1 MSQSDPIIL
10 RSFAGGELTPALS
23 VRADLAKYQI
33 GLATCRNFIVQRHGG
48 AANRPGFRFVG
59 SCKTNGANV
68 RLVKFVHET
77 AGESV
82 LIEHGANYFRFWK
95 NGGLVALAGVPA
107 YNGATAY
114 EIGDIVASGGT
125 NYYCIAATTGN
136 APPNATYWYAM
147 PGAIL
152 ELPSPFNDPFHT
164 KAVQSG
170 RTIAFTNRDVAPHDL
185 IYVGPTQWVIRQVQ
199 NTPKVGAPQNPVLTP
214 GAAGARTFAYIIT
227 AAHPVTYEEGLPSAQ
242 VVDAACAQPT
252 VDAPNVLT
260 WDVLQVDGVDCPEYY
275 VYCDPYENGTYGY
288 IGTATGAASF
298 NDVGI
303 VPDFSQTPAL
313 QQDLFNAATQYPGA
327 CGFHQQRRFFANTEE
342 TPDAVFGSRVGFQ
355 DNFGISSPLQDDD
368 ALSFRLAGN
377 NNHAVQWV
385 IGLKRLILMTD
396 GGEWAVG
403 LPNTPLT
410 PSDLAAD
417 QETYVGVSDIVQPII
432 VGNSILYVQARGSIM
447 RELRFDE
454 AVEGLAGKDLTVYAE
469 HLFRRA
475 QMYGADYQQ
484 NPNSIVWVVRQDG
497 TLLGLTYLHEHDVF
511 GWHRHD
517 TDGFF
522 EQVCVIPETD
532 EDVLYVVVRR
542 TIGGNTVRYIERLEN
557 RDIDDW
563 SLDNFFL
570 DSGLTYDG
578 PATGVV
584 SGLGHLEGKTV
595 GVVADG
601 LYLGTRVVSGGSVSL
616 DTQTASIIHVG
627 LLYNCDLT
635 TLQLDVNGSTVREKR
650 KRVASVTVAV
660 EESSRTF
667 YIGSPT
673 GSWKQYTPGTLDS
686 PQTVRW
692 TGDIEVGNVY
702 SRFEQTGQVFIRQS
716 TPLALTVLGITPHIE
731 VGGGG

>member
-59 SCKTNGANV
+59 ACKTNAANV
-68 RLVKFVHET
+68 RLVKFIHET
-77 AGESV
+77 AGQSV
-82 LIEHGANYFRFWK
+82 LIEHGVNYFRFWQ
-95 NGGLVALAGVPA
+95 NGAQVTLSSVPA
-107 YNGATAY
+107 YDGMTDY
-114 EIGDIVASGGT
+114 EIGDVVSNGGV
-125 NYYCIAATTGN
+125 NYYCHTPASGD
-136 APPNATYWYAM
+136 APPDTDFWYAM
-147 PGAIL
+147 PGSIL

-170 RTIAFTNRDVAPHDL
+170 RVIAFTNRDVAPHDL
-185 IYVGPTQWVIRQVQ
+185 IYVGPTQWVIRQVT
-199 NTPKVGAPQNPVLTP
+199 NTPKVGAPQSPNLTP
-214 GAAGARTFAYIIT
+214 GSAGSRTFSYIIT

-242 VVDAACAQPT
+242 VVDAMCAQPT
-252 VDAPNVLT
+252 ADTPNVIT
-260 WDVLQVDGVDCPEYY
+260 WDNLQVDGVDCPEYY
-275 VYCDPYENGTYGY
+275 IYCDPHENGIHGY
-288 IGTATGAASF
+288 IGTAVGQLSF

-303 VPDFSQTPAL
+303 VPDFTQTPNRH
-313 QQDLFNAATQYPGA
+313 DDIFNAAHQYPGA
-327 CGFHQQRRFFANTEE
+327 CGFHQQRRFFANTKE
-342 TPDAVFGSRVGFQ
+342 TPDAVYGSKVGFI

-377 NNHAVQWV
+377 NNHAVQWI
-385 IGLKRLILMTD
+385 IGLKQLILMTD

-403 LPNTPLT
+403 VPNTPLT

-417 QETYVGVSDIVQPII
+417 QETYVGVSDIVPPIV

-447 RELRFDE
+447 RELRFDQD
-454 AVEGLAGKDLTVYAE
+454 VEGLAGKDLTVYAE

-475 QMYGADYQQ
+475 QMFGADYQQ
-484 NPNSIVWVVRQDG
+484 NPNSIVWVIRQDG
-497 TLLGLTYLHEHDVF
+497 VLLGLTYLHEHDVF

-522 EQVCVIPETD
+522 EQVCVVPEDD

-542 TIGGNTVRYIERLEN
+542 SVGGNTVRYIERLEN
-557 RDIDDW
+557 RDIDNW

-578 PATGVV
+578 PPTGVV

-601 LYLGTRVVSGGSVSL
+601 LYLGERTVAGGSVSL
-616 DTQTASIIHVG
+616 NTQTASIIHVG
-627 LLYNCDLT
+627 LRYNCDLT
-635 TLQLDVNGSTVREKR
+635 TLQLDVNGTTLRERR
-650 KRVASVTVAV
+650 KRVASVSLSI
-660 EESSRTF
+660 EESDRSF
-667 YIGSPT
+667 LIGSPS
-673 GSWKQYTPGTLDS
+673 GSWHQYAPGTLES

-716 TPLALTVLGITPHIE
+716 TPLAFTVLGVTPHVE
-731 VGGGG
+731 AGG